1 MYVLGHETDGW
12 RVRLGLTGIYF
23 YLLVFVDQIAVFR
36 ALFPALI
43 NLLSNSHLAKNFI
56 YSMLAFVWFW

>member
-23 YLLVFVDQIAVFR
+23 YLLVFVDQIAVFTILVTGLNI
-36 ALFPALI
+36 ASYL
-43 NLLSNSHLAKNFI
+43 N
-56 YSMLAFVWFW
+56 